1 MRLQAG
7 QGVKKAI
14 IAPDGEMDRLA
25 LVSDTHAYRAGL
37 PPLFAFLRRQGL
49 RHLACLGDCQPEP
62 FRDWLSMDPGHRL
75 YWVYDVFGPQL
86 PEATACGVVLELEAR
101 VFLAHT
107 RALIWTHYDERIRAY
122 GRGAHTCRPPLL
134 ACHGHTHVPCVTRF
148 APPFSRLLYINDA
161 IRPAEFQ
168 PRQACLSLEPD
179 TVYLIVP
186 GAFTLEE
193 GRHPT
198 FSFAVLDLLASR
210 LAMVSLRDLAALDSL
225 QLFPPE

>member
-1 MRLQAG
+1 
-7 QGVKKAI
+7 
-14 IAPDGEMDRLA
+14 MDRLA

-86 PEATACGVVLELEAR
+86 PEATASGVALELAAG

-107 RALIWTHYDERIRAY
+107 RALIWTHYDERLRAY
-122 GRGAHTCRPPLL
+122 SRGAHTCRPPLL
-134 ACHGHTHVPCVTRF
+134 VCHGHTHVPCVTRF
-148 APPFSRLLYINDA
+148 TPPLSRLLYINDTL
-161 IRPAEFQ
+161 RPGEFQ

-179 TVYLIVP
+179 TIYLIVP

-193 GRHPT
+193 GRYPA

-225 QLFPPE
+225 QLFLRD